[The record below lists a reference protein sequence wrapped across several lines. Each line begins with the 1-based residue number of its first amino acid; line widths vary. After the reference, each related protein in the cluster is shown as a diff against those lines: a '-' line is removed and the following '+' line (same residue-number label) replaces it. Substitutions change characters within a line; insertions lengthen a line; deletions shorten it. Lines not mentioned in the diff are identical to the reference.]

1 MTNKDK
7 LIVALDF
14 SSIEEAKS
22 MVNTLGESVSFY
34 KIGLELLGS
43 GSYFSFLEWLKTNN
57 KKVFADL
64 KFFDIPATVGAAV
77 RQISN
82 LGADY
87 LTIHGEPQIMQAANE
102 NKEGNL
108 KILAVTVLTS
118 LDENDIKNMG
128 YRLSIQDLV
137 NKRAKSAL
145 ELGIDGTIS
154 SVHEAASIRKLCGEE
169 FIIVTPGIRL
179 ADKNVHDQK
188 RVATP
193 ETAIRNGASHMVVGR
208 AITQAKNPAM
218 AANLIQEIIN
228 NSL

>member
-43 GSYFSFLEWLKTNN
+43 GSYFSFLEWLKANN

-77 RQISN
+77 RQMSN

-108 KILAVTVLTS
+108 KILAVTVLTRS
-118 LDENDIKNMG
+118 
-128 YRLSIQDLV
+128 
-137 NKRAKSAL
+137 
-145 ELGIDGTIS
+145 
-154 SVHEAASIRKLCGEE
+154 
-169 FIIVTPGIRL
+169 
-179 ADKNVHDQK
+179 
-188 RVATP
+188 
-193 ETAIRNGASHMVVGR
+193 
-208 AITQAKNPAM
+208 
-218 AANLIQEIIN
+218 
-228 NSL
+228 